1 MTILNCCDEGCV
13 HLPHF
18 GGRGHVTAIDYNIE
32 RFNLAYYPDDPT
44 GNTEF
49 YATEDKPGSWIGTF
63 EYTLQGWSGADP
75 GKAGQHFWR
84 LGKGEGKGIRT
95 RNLNY
100 DHTGVSKPNCPE
112 YLERYFDTEENVW
125 KTWNGSEWL

>member
-1 MTILNCCDEGCV
+1 MIENKNVNDFEMDQRM
-13 HLPHF
+13 F
-18 GGRGHVTAIDYNIE
+18 GGR
-32 RFNLAYYPDDPT
+32 LMCPP
-44 GNTEF
+44 
-49 YATEDKPGSWIGTF
+49 
-63 EYTLQGWSGADP
+63 AD
-75 GKAGQHFWR
+75 
-84 LGKGEGKGIRT
+84 GIRT

>member
-1 MTILNCCDEGCV
+1 M
-13 HLPHF
+13 F
-18 GGRGHVTAIDYNIE
+18 GGR
-32 RFNLAYYPDDPT
+32 LMCPP
-44 GNTEF
+44 
-49 YATEDKPGSWIGTF
+49 
-63 EYTLQGWSGADP
+63 AD
-75 GKAGQHFWR
+75 
-84 LGKGEGKGIRT
+84 GIRT